1 MPTPLDTGLGIMT
14 GARLCKSKRPT
25 GLHQASS
32 KELME
37 DSSTELDI
45 DLRSQLH
52 QSPHSFR
59 IRDERRRGFKKL
71 QEARDKRD
79 WKLPSIE
86 ARQSQDHEG

>member
-1 MPTPLDTGLGIMT
+1 MPTPLETGLGTVT
-14 GARLCKSKRPT
+14 GARLCIRKRLP

-37 DSSTELDI
+37 ESSTELDI
-45 DLRSQLH
+45 DLRSQLQ
-52 QSPHSFR
+52 QSPQSFR

-71 QEARDKRD
+71 HEARDKRD

-86 ARQSQDHEG
+86 ARQSQDDEG